1 MMSRV
6 YHVTEH
12 RSEPDQDR
20 DRDWDR
26 DRDFQSQNIFSPKAS
41 ELSTVTLTADAE
53 QESLTKE
60 IKATNNSDHHY

>member
-1 MMSRV
+1 MSRV

-20 DRDWDR
+20 DQDQDR
-26 DRDFQSQNIFSPKAS
+26 SQNIFSPKAS

>member
-20 DRDWDR
+20 DQ